1 MAKTKLDQKLLNLG
15 FSGLVSIDSLVSE
28 IESLDESKLEVT
40 DLGLTLLNNY
50 ISQLDDL
57 CSRLEDIRDNVWKT
71 Q

>member
-15 FSGLVSIDSLVSE
+15 FSGLVSIDSLVAE

>member
-1 MAKTKLDQKLLNLG
+1 MTKTKLDQKLLNLG

-40 DLGLTLLNNY
+40 DLGLTLLDNY

>member
-1 MAKTKLDQKLLNLG
+1 MTKTKLDKKLLNLG

-28 IESLDESKLEVT
+28 IEALDESKLEVT

>member
-40 DLGLTLLNNY
+40 DLGLTLLDNY
-50 ISQLDDL
+50 INQLDDL
-57 CSRLEDIRDNVWKT
+57 CSRLEDIRDNVWTT

>member
-1 MAKTKLDQKLLNLG
+1 MTKTKLDQKLLNLG

>member
-1 MAKTKLDQKLLNLG
+1 MTKTKLDQKLLNLG
-15 FSGLVSIDSLVSE
+15 FSGLVSIDSLVAE

>member
-1 MAKTKLDQKLLNLG
+1 MTKTKLDKKLLNLG

-40 DLGLTLLNNY
+40 DLGLTLLDNY

-57 CSRLEDIRDNVWKT
+57 CSRLEDIKNIKNIM
-71 Q
+71 

>member
-40 DLGLTLLNNY
+40 DLGLTLLDNY

-57 CSRLEDIRDNVWKT
+57 CSRLEDIRDNVWTT

>member
-1 MAKTKLDQKLLNLG
+1 MTKTKLDQKLLNLG
-15 FSGLVSIDSLVSE
+15 FSGLVSIDSLVAE
-28 IESLDESKLEVT
+28 IESLDESKLGVT

-50 ISQLDDL
+50 INQLDDL

>member
-1 MAKTKLDQKLLNLG
+1 MTKTKLDQKLLNLG

-57 CSRLEDIRDNVWKT
+57 CSRLEDIRDNVWTT

>member
-40 DLGLTLLNNY
+40 DLGLTLLNDY

-57 CSRLEDIRDNVWKT
+57 CSRLEDIRDNVWTT

>member
-1 MAKTKLDQKLLNLG
+1 MTKTKLDQKLLNLG

-40 DLGLTLLNNY
+40 DLGLTLLDNY

-57 CSRLEDIRDNVWKT
+57 CSRLEDIRDNVWTT

>member
-1 MAKTKLDQKLLNLG
+1 MTKTKLDQKLLNLG

-40 DLGLTLLNNY
+40 DLGLTLLNDY

-57 CSRLEDIRDNVWKT
+57 CSRLEDIRDNVWTT